1 MVLLPKDIDVSQINV
16 SKPNVLDNGAK
27 LIYVNYNGEKK
38 FRIQTPKMSLPF
50 GMNEYTEGPYPKYST
65 ELSYKESQSTDPKEI
80 KNNEKIKQFHD
91 KMIEIENRLIDLA
104 VENGS
109 SWFKIPKNKINHDIV
124 SSKFLPPIVKVSK
137 DKNGEPDGKYPPTS
151 KLKIY
156 NKDGKWGCSL
166 FDMKPP
172 NSVLNVN
179 PDSGLDIKDV
189 ITNNARIKGIISCVG
204 IWVGS
209 GTFMCQWALSEARVE
224 VPEGRSSNQSF
235 VPDSDDED
243 EDEEETT
250 TEAEPVEPVEQK
262 PTQLDDSDDEDE
274 PEAEAEAEPEA
285 DQDAPEPSKKPKKV
299 IKKKLKA

>member
-27 LIYVNYNGEKK
+27 LIYVNYTGEKK

-50 GMNEYTEGPYPKYST
+50 GLNEYTEGPYPKYST
-65 ELSYKESQSTDPKEI
+65 ELSYKESPSTDPKEI

-91 KMIEIENRLIDLA
+91 KMIEIEAKLIDLA
-104 VENGS
+104 VENSGP
-109 SWFKIPKNKINHDIV
+109 WFKLKNANRDII

-137 DKNGEPDGKYPPTS
+137 DKDGEPDGKYPPTS

-172 NSVLNVN
+172 NSIININ
-179 PDSGLDIKDV
+179 SDEGLDIKDV

-204 IWVGS
+204 IWIGS

-235 VPDSDDED
+235 VPDSDDEE
-243 EDEEETT
+243 EDEEEGEADEEQTT
-250 TEAEPVEPVEQK
+250 PLVDEPVEQK
-262 PTQLDDSDDEDE
+262 PTLLDDSDEE
-274 PEAEAEAEPEA
+274 EAEVEAAAEP
-285 DQDAPEPSKKPKKV
+285 DPEPVKKPKKV
-299 IKKKLKA
+299 LKKKVKA